1 MGEASVFHLS
11 GDGVLMRR
19 YLVLGSAFA
28 APLAF
33 LLALLGWASPASADD
48 YTPALPTSCRVT
60 VPATVVGDRVVVRV
74 RVSVAGNV
82 QPTGTVTV
90 AVDKSFSKK
99 VRYDGVPVE
108 VLGPRLSRGEHKASA
123 TFVPDDAKKF
133 SGCRDDVKFAV
144 GAEHGGGGT
153 GGLPNTGGPHLGFL
167 LAGVGLV
174 ATGGGLVERGRRR
187 A

>member
-1 MGEASVFHLS
+1 
-11 GDGVLMRR
+11 MRR
-19 YLVLGSAFA
+19 YLVLGSAVTA
-28 APLAF
+28 LLAF
-33 LLALLGWASPASADD
+33 LLALLGWGSPASADP
-48 YTPALPTSCRVT
+48 YTPAVPTSCRVS

-74 RVSVAGNV
+74 RVSAAGNV
-82 QPTGTVTV
+82 QPTGNVTV

-99 VRYDGVPVE
+99 VRYDGVAVE
-108 VLGPRLSRGEHKASA
+108 VLGPRLSRGEHRATA
-123 TFVPDDAKKF
+123 TFVPADATKF
-133 SGCRDDVKFAV
+133 SGCRDGVKFAV
-144 GAEHGGGGT
+144 GAAEHAGGGT

>member
-1 MGEASVFHLS
+1 
-11 GDGVLMRR
+11 MRR
-19 YLVLGSAFA
+19 HLVLGSAVV

-33 LLALLGWASPASADD
+33 LLALVGWGSPASADD
-48 YTPALPTSCRVT
+48 YTPALPTSCRVS
-60 VPATVVGDRVVVRV
+60 VPATVVGDRAVVRV

-82 QPTGTVTV
+82 QPTGNVTV
-90 AVDKSFSKK
+90 EVDKSFSKK
-99 VRYDGVPVE
+99 VRYDGVALE

-123 TFVPDDAKKF
+123 TFVPDDVKKF
-133 SGCRDDVKFAV
+133 SGCRDAVTFSV
-144 GAEHGGGGT
+144 GAEQAGGGGT